1 MTALET
7 TLFASGALLI
17 AGTIKGFVGLGLP
30 TVSLAVLSLVFE
42 PRAAMGL
49 ILVPMLMTNFWQMLR
64 GPDLRGVIARYWRF
78 ALVLA
83 MCVSATIWFSQ
94 SASNQLLLL
103 ALGFVVLAF
112 VAVSWRDLVPCIPPK
127 LDRPV
132 EFGLAAFAGL
142 IGGLTAA
149 WAAPMAMYL
158 KARRVSPE
166 EFVQASGFLI
176 AAGSL
181 PFIVMFLI
189 VGHYEISGL
198 GVSALLL
205 IPTLAGFSLGEYL
218 RRGVD
223 PKAFHRVLMIVFLG
237 FGLNLVYRGLFSAG

>member
-1 MTALET
+1 MSGLET
-7 TLFASGALLI
+7 ILLATAALLI

-30 TVSLAVLSLVFE
+30 TVSLALLSLVFA
-42 PRAAMGL
+42 PREAMGL

-64 GPDLRGVIARYWRF
+64 GPDLMGVMMRYWRF
-78 ALVLA
+78 AVVLA
-83 MCVSATIWFSQ
+83 ICVSATIWFSQ
-94 SASNQLLLL
+94 SASNRVLIL

-112 VAVSWRDLVPCIPPK
+112 VAVSWRDLVPAVPPH
-127 LDRPV
+127 LERPV
-132 EFGLAAFAGL
+132 EFALAAFAGL

-158 KARRVSPE
+158 KTRKVSPD

-176 AAGSL
+176 TAGSL
-181 PFIVMFLI
+181 PFIIMFLV

-198 GVSALLL
+198 GVSATLL
-205 IPTLAGFSLGEYL
+205 IPTLAGFTIGERL
-218 RRGVD
+218 RRGID

-237 FGLNLVYRGLFSAG
+237 FGLNLIYRGLFSAG